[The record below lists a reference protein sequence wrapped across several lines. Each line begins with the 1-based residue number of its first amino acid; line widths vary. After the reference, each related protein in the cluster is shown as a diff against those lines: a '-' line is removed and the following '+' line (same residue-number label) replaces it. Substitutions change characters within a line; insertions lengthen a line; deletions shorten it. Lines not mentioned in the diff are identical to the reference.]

1 MTTTYLNLGMEV
13 DYDGACPV
21 TVNKDTLIPGTH
33 EYLFNFLDADLSRIE
48 NYAEKYLGCID
59 LTHPEKSSHGDKAI
73 LQRMLEELTAMHPF
87 FSVFPQQASR
97 IINIAFAGYL
107 QVKFPR
113 DKELQLKM
121 FDLIKSD
128 KFISDADPGYW
139 FDYLFVSA
147 GKVFGSLFDLQENIS
162 TWVFMTIDNTNTD
175 LAKLSAKQRTTL
187 YSTLYHGTFAPLL
200 ETRLEYGM
208 NCPSNLKRLEAEMDF
223 GDEKETAAIFSSLA
237 AMQKNPS
244 DKTPE
249 NIQKLI
255 ATATGITEDCEYKTY
270 ITENLED
277 ILKLEVCEMA
287 QSGIRIKR
295 CKNCGR
301 YFILEKGNMEYCD
314 RIAPGETKPCSEIGK
329 ARTYE
334 KRVADDNG
342 LMAIYRKSYKTHY
355 ARILAEKISKNDFEK
370 WKKEALKKRDSV
382 KSGKLGLEEYS
393 LWLKK

>member
-1 MTTTYLNLGMEV
+1 
-13 DYDGACPV
+13 
-21 TVNKDTLIPGTH
+21 
-33 EYLFNFLDADLSRIE
+33 
-48 NYAEKYLGCID
+48 
-59 LTHPEKSSHGDKAI
+59 
-73 LQRMLEELTAMHPF
+73 
-87 FSVFPQQASR
+87 
-97 IINIAFAGYL
+97 
-107 QVKFPR
+107 
-113 DKELQLKM
+113 
-121 FDLIKSD
+121 
-128 KFISDADPGYW
+128 
-139 FDYLFVSA
+139 
-147 GKVFGSLFDLQENIS
+147 
-162 TWVFMTIDNTNTD
+162 
-175 LAKLSAKQRTTL
+175 
-187 YSTLYHGTFAPLL
+187 
-200 ETRLEYGM
+200 M

-342 LMAIYRKSYKTHY
+342 LMALYRKSYKTHY
-355 ARILAEKISKNDFEK
+355 ARILAEKISKKDFEK